1 MKPFINYQIV
11 MGVCAILVSGGL
23 SGCITDATTDL
34 TKAPF
39 DASTEL
45 TNGTTDATTALTEPT
60 REFISSTTPGAWFR
74 SDGTLNPKF
83 KPLAFVILN
92 FDNLQEDMAHGG
104 GEYLASLSTLLGLS
118 PETRE
123 AFGDYAQRQY
133 GYVFQ
138 EGQSRKEALQRLIQV
153 FPALSVS

>member
-1 MKPFINYQIV
+1 MKSFFTFKTV
-11 MGVCAILVSGGL
+11 AGLCAVLVSGSL

-74 SDGTLNPKF
+74 SDGTLNPRF

-92 FDNLQEDMAHGG
+92 FDNLQEDMAHGS
-104 GEYLASLSTLLGLS
+104 GEYLASLSTLLGVS
-118 PETRE
+118 SDSRKT
-123 AFGDYAQRQY
+123 FGSYAQEQY
-133 GYVFQ
+133 GYIFE
-138 EGQSRKEALQRLIQV
+138 EGQSRQEALRRLIQV